1 MNDDYVTYINTTQT
15 LSLYVHDSARLSIE
29 ILKHIEWR
37 IYFLILVDLARA
49 TLDIGESC
57 YTY

>member
-49 TLDIGESC
+49 TLDIGE
-57 YTY
+57 